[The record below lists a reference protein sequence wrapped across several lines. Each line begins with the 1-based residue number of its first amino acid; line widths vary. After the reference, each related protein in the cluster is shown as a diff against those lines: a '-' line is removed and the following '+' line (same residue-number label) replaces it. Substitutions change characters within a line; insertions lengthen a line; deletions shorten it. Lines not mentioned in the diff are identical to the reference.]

1 MYDGAPYYRIK
12 KKIKKKKTLSLLV
25 SGWAIWAG
33 YYVGRA
39 VIGFGGT
46 TTQRWDKKVNNDGVV
61 NNSGATPHSLC
72 NDLND
77 CLSIFRLLR
86 GGPT

>member
-1 MYDGAPYYRIK
+1 MYEGAPYYRIK

-46 TTQRWDKKVNNDGVV
+46 TTQRRDKKVNNDGVL
-61 NNSGATPHSLC
+61 NNSGAM
-72 NDLND
+72 
-77 CLSIFRLLR
+77 RK
-86 GGPT
+86 